1 MTVRTRYAPAPSGDK
16 HVGNVRTALF
26 NWAFARH
33 EGGAFIVRIEDTDPV
48 KHRPELIEPTLEMLR
63 WLGLDWDEGPD
74 VGGPHAPYRQSQR
87 RDLHVQTLQALV
99 DGGHVYRCWC
109 TREDIKARGTKTGY
123 DRHCRTRTDEPDE
136 PYALRFAV
144 PERQDVVVHDLLRG
158 EVRTAYADMQDFVV
172 ARSDGS
178 PTFVVANAADDI
190 AMEVSHAIRGTDLLG
205 AAAQTTLLF
214 TALGAEPPVYAHVP
228 LLLGPDRSRLGARHG
243 AVGTLHYRDAG
254 FLSEAMFNYL
264 ALLGWSSPSGDEL
277 LDHDRV
283 VAEFTLDRVV
293 NSPAVFDV
301 RKLEWMNQEYLKRL
315 TPDDFEARVLELAP
329 DTPRDTLR
337 RALDLEL
344 VQTRVKTLA
353 EVPDAIAYLH
363 ERPATDPSARD
374 KWLGSED
381 ADRTLTEVADALE
394 ALEPFEPEAIQTCV
408 QAKIADLGLHKRKGP
423 KPVFVAVSGSEVA
436 LPLFQSMYI
445 IGRDETVARLRAAI
459 GTRPD

>member
-1 MTVRTRYAPAPSGDK
+1 MTVRARYAPSTSGELQL
-16 HVGNVRTALF
+16 GNVRTAIF
-26 NWAFARH
+26 NWLFARH
-33 EGGAFIVRIEDTDPV
+33 EGGAFILRVEDTDAE
-48 KHRPELIEPTLEMLR
+48 KAKPELLDGIYETLR
-63 WLGLDWDEGPD
+63 WVGLDWDEGPD
-74 VGGPHAPYRQSQR
+74 IGGPHAPYKQSER
-87 RDLHVQTLQALV
+87 RAVHDTVVSRLVQ
-99 DGGHVYRCWC
+99 GEHVYRCWC
-109 TREDIKARGTKTGY
+109 TRDDIKARGTSTGY
-123 DRHCRTRTDEPDE
+123 DRYCRTRADEPDG
-136 PYALRFAV
+136 PYALRFHV
-144 PERQDVVVHDLLRG
+144 PDGDVVVDDFILG
-158 EVRTAYADMQDFVV
+158 EVRTPSTEMQDFVV

-190 AMEVSHAIRGTDLLG
+190 EMGITHAIRGADLLP
-205 AAAQTTLLF
+205 AAGQAILIYA
-214 TALGAEPPVYAHVP
+214 ALDEPPPVYAHLP
-228 LLLGPDRSRLGARHG
+228 LVLGPDRKRLGSRHG
-243 AVGTLHYRDAG
+243 ALGTLRYREHG
-254 FLSEAMFNYL
+254 YLSEALLNYL
-264 ALLGWSSPSGDEL
+264 SLLGWSSPAQQEL
-277 LDHDRV
+277 LTKERLI
-283 VAEFTLDRVV
+283 AEFTLDRVLD
-293 NSPAVFDV
+293 SPAVFDV
-301 RKLEWMNQEYLKRL
+301 RKLEWMNQEYLKTL
-315 TPDDFEARVLELAP
+315 SVDDFEARVLELAP

-423 KPVFVAVSGSEVA
+423 KPVFVAVSGGEVA

-445 IGRDETVARLRAAI
+445 LGRDETVARLRAAI